1 VEGLDTPPVRFR
13 VKKMVVCEK
22 LRLSQM
28 TNREVRSIRGMKRL
42 ETARKLPIF
51 TDVSVVEIG

>member
-1 VEGLDTPPVRFR
+1 MDTPPVRFR